1 MLASLPIFFESA
13 FTFLL
18 TALTWVGAAL
28 AVMLLFGFTIFIHE
42 FGHFIAA
49 RLCGL
54 KVDTFSLG
62 FGPAIWQRRIG
73 EIDYKIC
80 WIPLGGY
87 VALPQLDP
95 SGMQTIQGDDGSPL
109 RDLPP
114 AIWWKRILVSI
125 CGPLGNVVLAIV
137 LALVVWA
144 LPPKVA
150 DNMVF
155 DGAVIGSVEKDSKAE
170 AGGLRAGDK
179 VISVNGNKIDS
190 WGGFMTECHLGAS
203 GATVSVAVS
212 NILDGVVATLDAP
225 VEKSD
230 LGYFVVKGIQEA
242 HFCAV
247 GEIVKGSPAERAG
260 LQLGDVVVSLNGKG
274 IVGVSHAVD
283 ILHASGGASQT
294 LGYERNG
301 RREFVDVVPEKLPEG
316 KGEFVIGVTLYKYSV
331 SVPMWM
337 KHRNP
342 VDQIKGDVS
351 SVTRVLSALFAPKQ
365 KGETARVGKALSGP
379 IMIVTSLWMTV
390 MSGLIGTLSFVRFLN
405 MNLAML
411 NLLPIPV
418 LDGGHIVFAL
428 WRGVFRREI
437 PAKVVNA
444 LVNVFAVLLI
454 SMFVL
459 VSLRDVWSM
468 SVIFGGHRGDA
479 EQEQAPEPDPASTNA
494 PALSE

>member
-1 MLASLPIFFESA
+1 MQDFLLMFFETVFA
-13 FTFLL
+13 FLVV
-18 TALTWVGAAL
+18 ALTWVGAAL
-28 AVMLLFGFTIFIHE
+28 AVLFLFGFTIFIHE
-42 FGHFIAA
+42 CGHFVAA

-54 KVDTFSLG
+54 QVDTFSLG
-62 FGPAIWQRRIG
+62 FGPAIWHRRIG
-73 EIDYKIC
+73 ETEYKIC

-95 SGMQTIQGDDGSPL
+95 SGMQTIQGAGGSPL
-109 RDLPP
+109 REIPP
-114 AIWWKRILVSI
+114 AVWWKRIIVSI
-125 CGPLGNVVLAIV
+125 CGPLGNVFLAVV
-137 LALVVWA
+137 LALVIWA

-150 DNMVF
+150 DDMVF
-155 DGAVIGSVEKDSKAE
+155 DGAVVGNVEKDSQAE
-170 AGGLRAGDK
+170 AGGLRAGDR
-179 VISVNGNKIDS
+179 VISVNGNQVDS
-190 WGGFMTECHLGAS
+190 WGSFVTECHLGAS

-212 NILDGVVATLDAP
+212 NILDGVVATRETP

-230 LGYFVVKGIQEA
+230 LGYFVVKGVEEA
-242 HFCAV
+242 HLCAV
-247 GEIVKGSPAERAG
+247 GEIFAASPAERAG
-260 LQLGDVVVSLNGKG
+260 LQIGDVIVSLNGKG

-283 ILHASGGASQT
+283 LIHASEGKTQT

-301 RREFVDVVPEKLPEG
+301 RREYADVVPEQLSEG
-316 KGEFVIGVTLYKYSV
+316 EGEFVIGVTLYKYGV

-365 KGETARVGKALSGP
+365 KGETKRVGKALSGP

-390 MSGLIGTLSFVRFLN
+390 MSGLLGTLAFVRFLN

-428 WRGVFRREI
+428 LRGIFRREV

-454 SMFVL
+454 FMFII

-468 SVIFGGHRGDA
+468 SVIFGGSRGGDTQEEAA
-479 EQEQAPEPDPASTNA
+479 ELEPASTNA

>member
-1 MLASLPIFFESA
+1 MQVFPPMFIATA
-13 FTFLL
+13 FAYLL

-28 AVMLLFGFTIFIHE
+28 AVLLLFGFTIFIHE

-95 SGMQTIQGDDGSPL
+95 SGMQTIQGEDGSPL
-109 RDLPP
+109 RDIPP
-114 AIWWKRILVSI
+114 AVWWKRIIVSL
-125 CGPLGNVVLAIV
+125 CGPLGNVVLAVV
-137 LALVVWA
+137 LALIVWA

-155 DGAVIGSVEKDSKAE
+155 DGAVVGSVEAASNAE
-170 AGGLRAGDK
+170 AGGLRPGDK
-179 VISVNGNKIDS
+179 VMSVNGNPVDS
-190 WGGFMTECHLGAS
+190 WGSFMTECHLGAS
-203 GATVSVAVS
+203 GATVSVSVS
-212 NILDGVVATLDAP
+212 NILDGAVATLAVP

-230 LGYFVVKGIQEA
+230 LGYYVVNGLEEA

-247 GEIVKGSPAERAG
+247 VEIRPASPAERAG
-260 LQLGDVVVSLNGKG
+260 LKVGDVIVSLNGKG

-283 ILHASGGASQT
+283 LLHASEGKPQT

-301 RREFVDVVPEKLPEG
+301 RREYLDVIPKQPSEG
-316 KGEFVIGVTLYKYSV
+316 EGDFVIGVTLAKYSV

-342 VDQIKGDVS
+342 IDQIKGDVT
-351 SVTRVLSALFAPKQ
+351 SVTRVLSALFAPQQ
-365 KGETARVGKALSGP
+365 KGETKRVGKALSGP
-379 IMIVTSLWMTV
+379 IMIVTSMWMTV
-390 MSGLIGTLSFVRFLN
+390 LSGLLGTLSFVRFLN

-428 WRGVFRREI
+428 WRGLFRREI
-437 PAKVVNA
+437 PAKIVNA

-454 SMFVL
+454 FMFVL
-459 VSLRDVWSM
+459 VSLRDVWSLNRM
-468 SVIFGGHRGDA
+468 FGRGRDKA
-479 EQEQAPEPDPASTNA
+479 ATEQTTEPDPVSTNA